1 MSVPPDSVHAD
12 QRRTQNVQVPCG
24 ARPSNLVFL
33 GIMVYASIFSNNF
46 IYNAYAWEGPG
57 VRSYFINPVIAQQVV
72 FGKNV
77 GLWMYNLIIQIAV
90 YRMLLSP
97 AAQLLER
104 RKETLIEALKVPA

>member
-1 MSVPPDSVHAD
+1 
-12 QRRTQNVQVPCG
+12 
-24 ARPSNLVFL
+24 
-33 GIMVYASIFSNNF
+33 MVYTSMFSNNF
-46 IYNAYAWEGPG
+46 IYNACAWEGSG
-57 VRSYFINPVIAQQVV
+57 IRSYFINPVTAQQVV

-104 RKETLIEALKVPA
+104 RRETLIEALVAPA